1 MSRLSVSR
9 YAIFGYLTA
18 CSSLIS
24 LPEIAHFTVVTVLV
38 EGKAEVLSKSP
49 ILSSQGFDPD
59 NIGERLLFPSLLE
72 LC

>member
-1 MSRLSVSR
+1 MSRLSVSHYFWLPNR
-9 YAIFGYLTA
+9 A

-38 EGKAEVLSKSP
+38 DGKAEVLFKSP

-72 LC
+72 LG